1 MKLQNP
7 SLSKISALLVLC
19 TAAASASAQ
28 TTVLDTYGPGNAV
41 DGWPTLVFQDS
52 SGRQD
57 VAIPFVIGASTDIQ
71 SILTS
76 LDGLG
81 GVTVGIMAKLGAVP
95 AGNTWLYSKH
105 LVDPV
110 FNTAF
115 TPSTWTLAP
124 GNYWLAAVADNG
136 FSGSWQSGTDTPTAN
151 WAYRDSP
158 SAWKT
163 LSSTF
168 IGMPAARITISAVPE
183 PSTYGLMLAGG
194 LLVAGVCLRRSKN
207 GGQA

>member
-1 MKLQNP
+1 MKLQN
-7 SLSKISALLVLC
+7 SGLSKICAVLVLC
-19 TAAASASAQ
+19 AAATSASAQ
-28 TTVLDTYGPGNAV
+28 STVLDTYGPANAV
-41 DGWPTLVFQDS
+41 DGWPSLVFQDS

-57 VAIPFVIGASTDIQ
+57 VAVPFVISATTDIQ

-76 LDGLG
+76 LDGMG
-81 GVTVGIMAKLGAVP
+81 GVTVGIMAKLGTVP
-95 AGNTWLYSKH
+95 AGSTWLYSKH
-105 LVDPV
+105 LVDPK

-115 TPSTWTLAP
+115 TPSAWTLTA

-136 FSGSWQSGTDTPTAN
+136 FSGSWQSGTDTPTAD

-158 SAWKT
+158 SAWKA

-168 IGMPAARITISAVPE
+168 IGMPAARITVSAVPE

-194 LLVAGVCLRRSKN
+194 LLVAGVSLRRSKN
-207 GGQA
+207 AGQA